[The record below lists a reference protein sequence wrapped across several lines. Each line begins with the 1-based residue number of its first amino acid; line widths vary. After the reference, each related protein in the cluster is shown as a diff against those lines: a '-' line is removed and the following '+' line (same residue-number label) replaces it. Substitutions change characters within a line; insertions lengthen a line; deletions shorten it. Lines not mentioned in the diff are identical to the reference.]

1 MAIVLSFTL
10 FSEAAQAAIS
20 LDRTRIIYE
29 SDKKSVSL
37 SIGNDNKALP
47 FLAQAW
53 LEDERGNKVNS
64 PLAILPPIQRI
75 EPEAKSQVK
84 IQALPA
90 AGSLP
95 ADRESLFYFNLREI
109 PPVSGKPNTL
119 QIALQT
125 RIKLFYRP
133 ASLIR
138 QAEEIGE
145 HLTLNKV
152 GDVYQ
157 FNNDSGLYVTIIDI
171 SAAEKGPSLSD
182 FEPVMVAPKSSTSLN
197 VSAAKAGSSPIFTL
211 INDYGGRPKFRFIC
225 EGGRC
230 HAKELRGETN

>member
-1 MAIVLSFTL
+1 MEKITQSLMAIVLSFTL

-64 PLAILPPIQRI
+64 PLTVLPPIQRI

-90 AGSLP
+90 AGNLP

-125 RIKLFYRP
+125 RVKLFIARLP
-133 ASLIR
+133 
-138 QAEEIGE
+138 
-145 HLTLNKV
+145 
-152 GDVYQ
+152 
-157 FNNDSGLYVTIIDI
+157 
-171 SAAEKGPSLSD
+171 
-182 FEPVMVAPKSSTSLN
+182 
-197 VSAAKAGSSPIFTL
+197 
-211 INDYGGRPKFRFIC
+211 
-225 EGGRC
+225 
-230 HAKELRGETN
+230 